1 MPFEKFG
8 KPSGEFSAIEEGI
21 YEAQVVDFVEVTN
34 PKVLAYADFA
44 LEVKYDIKDIP
55 FQISN
60 TVYVKFDRLPSGD
73 LNPAADKNSWRYQL
87 YNLFESLG
95 YDGGYD
101 AQGRF
106 RNENAEFA
114 DMAEEL
120 AKHITNNP
128 TNGYPYVVH
137 VMRDKKGYMVVNKRV
152 FKSEDRGKLEAW
164 VNKKPKQ
171 PTTTPQAVSGAP
183 KL

>member
-1 MPFEKFG
+1 MPFEIFG
-8 KPSGEFSAIEEGI
+8 KPSGEFSAIEEKI

-34 PKVLAYADFA
+34 PKVLAYCDFA
-44 LEVKYDIKDIP
+44 LEVKYDVKDVP
-55 FQISN
+55 FQVSN
-60 TVYVKFDRLPSGD
+60 TIYVKFDRLPSGSLD
-73 LNPAADKNSWRYQL
+73 PEKNGWRYQL
-87 YNLFESLG
+87 YNLFETLG
-95 YDGGYD
+95 YNGGYD

-106 RNENAEFA
+106 RNEDSEFA

-128 TNGYPYVVH
+128 TNGYPYVIH
-137 VMRDKKGYMVVNKRV
+137 VFRDKKGYMTVNKRIY
-152 FKSEDRGKLEAW
+152 KTSDKAKLEAF

-171 PTTTPQAVSGAP
+171 STQTPQAVSGMP